1 MNPGKLEKI
10 QFRVAK
16 LRDGRSYITRRVD
29 AWQEDRF
36 IFTASMSFQIPEPK
50 QPQYYAP
57 PPVISASGHFKL
69 MHNVPDGHSNI
80 PKHVLLPEMCPP
92 GTSRVEWGLK
102 NLPKDHAMYPLLVKA
117 HNDQQ
122 WLPLEFRP
130 AVPTMYTK
138 TGVIQFGTTIAYW
151 MRSKG
156 PCEGSDNYQRATLG
170 FHIEYVAALTQP
182 IPSG

>member
-57 PPVISASGHFKL
+57 PPVISARRLQLGFF
-69 MHNVPDGHSNI
+69 VPEHA
-80 PKHVLLPEMCPP
+80 LLDL
-92 GTSRVEWGLK
+92 GEWGDVL
-102 NLPKDHAMYPLLVKA
+102 
-117 HNDQQ
+117 Q
-122 WLPLEFRP
+122 
-130 AVPTMYTK
+130 
-138 TGVIQFGTTIAYW
+138 
-151 MRSKG
+151 
-156 PCEGSDNYQRATLG
+156 
-170 FHIEYVAALTQP
+170 
-182 IPSG
+182 